1 MSTGNEAI
9 FTGGEPFEVVIEF
22 ESSISLR
29 TAEALFSA
37 IRSKDVEY
45 DGEMSLHFNVMY
57 AGELANVLI
66 ALDETFVDSDYMLR
80 LRWNNGRSG
89 IYVQVLVF

>member
-1 MSTGNEAI
+1 MSDEEI
-9 FTGGEPFEVVIEF
+9 FTGGEPFEVAIEF
-22 ESSISLR
+22 ESTISLR
-29 TAEALFSA
+29 TAEALFNV

-57 AGELANVLI
+57 AGELASVLI
-66 ALDETFVDSDYMLR
+66 ALDMSFVDTDYMLR
-80 LRWNNGRSG
+80 LRWSNNKNG